1 MPFLHGFLI
10 AATMCVTL
18 GPQSF
23 FVLRHGLAGSAPYRV
38 ALTCTLA
45 DFAVIG
51 GAVAGA
57 DAAVL
62 ALPDIRAIA
71 SWLAAAFLLAY
82 GAYVLFTTRRAP
94 AAGATAEVV
103 IGGATAA
110 VVGALAF
117 SFLNPQVYIE
127 TMATVGVGAM
137 RVPME
142 QRWLFGLGAAV
153 VSPLWFFGLVTGA
166 RRLAPVFGSDR
177 TRRVMDAATGVAMM
191 TLALVLAGAEL
202 RG

>member
-23 FVLRHGLAGSAPYRV
+23 FVLRHGLSGSAPYRV

-45 DFAVIG
+45 DFTVIG

-71 SWLAAAFLLAY
+71 SWLAAVFLLAY
-82 GAYVLFTTRRAP
+82 GGHVLVAARRAP
-94 AAGATAEVV
+94 SVPSAEVV
-103 IGGATAA
+103 IRSAAGAI
-110 VVGALAF
+110 VGALAF
-117 SFLNPQVYIE
+117 SFLNPQVYLE

-142 QRWLFGLGAAV
+142 QRWLFGLGAAA

-166 RRLAPVFGSDR
+166 RRLAPVFGRER
-177 TRRVMDAATGVAMM
+177 TRRVMDAATGIAMM
-191 TLALVLAGAEL
+191 TLALVLAGTEL